1 MGILK
6 GIKSVTGFLTI
17 IPVGIDPDSL
27 AEAANFMYL
36 FPLVGALIGFLSGS
50 FAWLLFSVLP
60 SLIAGMLTL
69 GFLLLITGLHHT
81 DGLLDFGDG
90 IMVQGPPEKKIE
102 VMHDQQTGTGGIALG
117 LITLITTALCIA
129 GLNRFL
135 IIPALTIAEISAKLA
150 MVLVAWTGKSAHEGI
165 NTYFVNAMHGPH
177 RRLHLTTALI
187 IAFGIAV
194 PLLWIVGVIGV
205 IVGVLISGVMGVV
218 SNRHFKGVTGDV
230 FGATNDLARM
240 AALIATLVMIRW
252 A

>member
-1 MGILK
+1 LGILK
-6 GIKSVTGFLTI
+6 GIKSVTGFLTT
-17 IPVGIDPDSL
+17 IPVGMDPDSL

-50 FAWLLFSVLP
+50 FAQLLLIIVP

-135 IIPALTIAEISAKLA
+135 IIPALTVAEISAKLA

-165 NTYFVNAMHGPH
+165 NTYFVNAMHDP
-177 RRLHLTTALI
+177 RRWLRLI
-187 IAFGIAV
+187 VVLILSFGIAV
-194 PLLWIVGVIGV
+194 PLLRIVGFMGLVIGALTGLI
-205 IVGVLISGVMGVV
+205 IVVV

-240 AALIATLVMIRW
+240 ASLLTILVMTR
-252 A
+252 